1 MGFSFAAFA
10 NILSITE
17 TGSPRSAKLQTSQMR
32 DEELAALERYNTK
45 LIISKLTNGTV
56 VESNAPTLG
65 FLLHDVARLLRRRF
79 EQNARGSGLT
89 RSQWQVL
96 AYLANN
102 EGINQSGLAD
112 LLEIEPIT
120 LGRIVDKLQTRGLI
134 ERRPDPSDRR
144 AWLLHL
150 TSAARPKLSQLRRLG
165 EVTRGEALAEVPE
178 ADTER
183 LLKTLQTLKANLTD
197 ACDSQVAEPKRVNHG

>member
-1 MGFSFAAFA
+1 MKW
-10 NILSITE
+10 
-17 TGSPRSAKLQTSQMR
+17 SAM
-32 DEELAALERYNTK
+32 EP
-45 LIISKLTNGTV
+45 
-56 VESNAPTLG
+56 NAPTLG
-65 FLLHDVARLLRRRF
+65 FLLHEVTRLLRKRF

-89 RSQWQVL
+89 RSQWQIL
-96 AYLANN
+96 AYLAQN

-120 LGRIVDKLQTRGLI
+120 LGRIVDKLQVLGLV

-150 TSAARPKLSQLRRLG
+150 TAVARPKLTQLRRLG
-165 EVTRGEALAEVPE
+165 DITRGEALAGVSE

-183 LLKTLQTLKANLTD
+183 LLKTLQSLKTNLMPLRD
-197 ACDSQVAEPKRVNHG
+197 APAAGHKKVSHG

>member
-1 MGFSFAAFA
+1 
-10 NILSITE
+10 
-17 TGSPRSAKLQTSQMR
+17 MR
-32 DEELAALERYNTK
+32 DDEFAALERYNTK
-45 LIISKLTNGTV
+45 LIISKLMNRTV
-56 VESNAPTLG
+56 EPNVPTLG
-65 FLLHDVARLLRRRF
+65 FLLHEVARLLRRRF

-102 EGINQSGLAD
+102 EGINQSGLAY

-120 LGRIVDKLQTRGLI
+120 LGRIVDKLQTLRLI
-134 ERRPDPSDRR
+134 ERHPDPSDRR
-144 AWLLHL
+144 VWLLHL
-150 TSAARPKLSQLRRLG
+150 TPAARPKLSQLGRLG
-165 EVTRGEALAEVPE
+165 EVTRGEALAGVPE

-197 ACDSQVAEPKRVNHG
+197 ACDSPAGQKRANHG